1 MYKYI
6 GLLSVIT
13 LLLVSCSKESVDL
26 SDHPLVGIYSG
37 MWETNLV
44 NTVEFLISPTKGKES
59 LEYSYSSLNYYPI
72 NIESD
77 SMFNISRFEVNQ
89 TSNELF
95 GELRGDTLFIENHW
109 FHVFD
114 PSSSGIRKGEFVK
127 VE

>member
-59 LEYSYSSLNYYPI
+59 LE
-72 NIESD
+72 
-77 SMFNISRFEVNQ
+77 
-89 TSNELF
+89 
-95 GELRGDTLFIENHW
+95 
-109 FHVFD
+109 
-114 PSSSGIRKGEFVK
+114 
-127 VE
+127 